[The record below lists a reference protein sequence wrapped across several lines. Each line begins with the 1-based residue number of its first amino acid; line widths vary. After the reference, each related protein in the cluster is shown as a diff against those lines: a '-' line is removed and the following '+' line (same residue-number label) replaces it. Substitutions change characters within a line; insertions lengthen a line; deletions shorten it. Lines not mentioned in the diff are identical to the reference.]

1 LDELARSPLDRL
13 DEPILQGMAGLAV
26 NVVADSDSQEGSLTM
41 VIHEVWIEGGA
52 TPVVLEL
59 EDDKLFQQFKQWV
72 EKDNALTANGWVGI
86 FGGKTWVINF
96 QKVAYITT
104 SPKKDRPSMGFG
116 PT

>member
-1 LDELARSPLDRL
+1 
-13 DEPILQGMAGLAV
+13 
-26 NVVADSDSQEGSLTM
+26 M
-41 VIHEVWIEGGA
+41 VIHEVWIESGA

-72 EKDNALTANGWVGI
+72 EKDNASLANGWVGT
-86 FGGKTWVINF
+86 FEGKTWVVNF

-104 SPKKDRPSMGFG
+104 SLKKDRPSMGFA

>member
-1 LDELARSPLDRL
+1 MIERQIAFTGFRDAKGKEN
-13 DEPILQGMAGLAV
+13 ITV
-26 NVVADSDSQEGSLTM
+26 

-59 EDDKLFQQFKQWV
+59 EDDKLFQQFKRWV
-72 EKDNALTANGWVGI
+72 DKDTAFTANGWVGT
-86 FGGKTWVINF
+86 FEDETWVINF
-96 QKVAYITT
+96 QMVAYITT

>member
-1 LDELARSPLDRL
+1 MIERQIAFTGFRDATGKEN
-13 DEPILQGMAGLAV
+13 ITV
-26 NVVADSDSQEGSLTM
+26 

-59 EDDKLFQQFKQWV
+59 EDDKLFQQFKRWV
-72 EKDNALTANGWVGI
+72 DKDTAFTANGWVGT
-86 FGGKTWVINF
+86 FEDKTWVINF
-96 QKVAYITT
+96 QMVAYITT